1 MVLIIWK
8 ITSLFLIIGLIL
20 RSSILLKVEF
30 ILCINDSVL
39 VGIHHLEQ
47 ELRLAISD
55 LKISDFLNCLLELS
69 LHIEGLKR
77 IMLNNENLLDP
88 FSEDVMFQVVNIG
101 EEVFQESEALS
112 TAGVCF
118 QLVIPGQ
125 IGKEVLKSTSCY
137 F

>member
-55 LKISDFLNCLLELS
+55 LKISDLLNCLLELS
-69 LHIEGLKR
+69 LHIEG
-77 IMLNNENLLDP
+77 
-88 FSEDVMFQVVNIG
+88 
-101 EEVFQESEALS
+101 
-112 TAGVCF
+112 
-118 QLVIPGQ
+118 
-125 IGKEVLKSTSCY
+125 
-137 F
+137 